1 LRNEKA
7 QLIFSQMREL
17 KISDIVVGSGTEVVK
32 GAQVLCHYTGFFT
45 DGKKFDSS
53 LDRGRPFQFVI
64 GSKRVIQGWD
74 IGVMGMRVGGKRR
87 LEVPSELGYGE
98 RAILNIPPHSDLV
111 FEIEVLEVHPREK

>member
-1 LRNEKA
+1 
-7 QLIFSQMREL
+7 MREL
-17 KISDIVVGSGTEVVK
+17 KITDIVVGTGTEVVK
-32 GAQVLCHYTGFFT
+32 GALVTCHYTGFFT
-45 DGKKFDSS
+45 DSTKFDSS

-74 IGVMGMRVGGKRR
+74 LGVMGMREGGRRR

-111 FEIEVLEVHPREK
+111 FEIEVLEVRPREK